1 MARKLLRQQAMRPKI
16 KLMDEPGRA
25 AVKAALA
32 AATDPALRRRL
43 HAVRLAFRGQLTLT
57 EIAATLDCARSSV
70 AAYVR
75 RFRQDG
81 VAGLGLKPR
90 GGARARRTKVAA
102 ATTAALLAG
111 LHQGQWKRAK
121 EIRHWLADQRG
132 TRLSLAG
139 VYSWLRRRG
148 AKPKVPRKSHG
159 KQDPAKTAAFKVQLA
174 AALGALGLPPTA
186 KVRLWVADEHRYGL
200 IGVIRKGWSLRGV
213 KPTAP
218 WHAKY
223 QWGCLSSALEVAGAG
238 AAEAL
243 FTPSVNLDWSGAFL
257 AQLAAADPE
266 SYHIVIWDGAGWHP
280 TGPGPGVPERVRLVA
295 LPPYSPELNPVE
307 KLGDLIKDRIA
318 NTLWQKLADIE
329 AAIEEELRP
338 LWQEPARV
346 RQLIGEGW
354 LLAEANAS
362 SPGLVRLR

>member
-1 MARKLLRQQAMRPKI
+1 MRPKI
-16 KLMDEPGRA
+16 KLVDEPGRA

-32 AATDPALRRRL
+32 AATEPALRRRL
-43 HAVRLAFRGQLTLT
+43 HAVRLAFRGQHTLA

-70 AAYVR
+70 AEYVR
-75 RFRQDG
+75 RFRADG

-90 GGARARRTKVAA
+90 GGAREKRTKVDA
-102 ATTAALLAG
+102 ATAAALLAG
-111 LHQGQWKRAK
+111 LRQGQWKRAK
-121 EIRHWLADQRG
+121 EIRHWLAEKRG

-139 VYSWLRRRG
+139 VYTWLRRRG

-159 KQDPAKTAAFKVQLA
+159 KQDPVKTAAFKTELA
-174 AALGALGLPPTA
+174 ATLGALGLPPTA
-186 KVRLWVADEHRYGL
+186 KVRLWVVDEHRYGL
-200 IGVIRKGWSLRGV
+200 IGVIRKVWSLRGV

-223 QWGCLSSALEVAGAG
+223 QWGYLYSALEVAGEG

-257 AQLAAADPE
+257 DQLAAADPA
-266 SYHIVIWDGAGWHP
+266 SHHIVIWDGAGWHQ
-280 TGPGPGVPERVRLVA
+280 TGPGPGVPARVRLVA

-318 NTLWQKLADIE
+318 NTLWPTLADIE

-346 RQLIGEGW
+346 RQLIGAGW
-354 LLAEANAS
+354 LLAEANAT
-362 SPGLVRLR
+362 SPGLVRLS